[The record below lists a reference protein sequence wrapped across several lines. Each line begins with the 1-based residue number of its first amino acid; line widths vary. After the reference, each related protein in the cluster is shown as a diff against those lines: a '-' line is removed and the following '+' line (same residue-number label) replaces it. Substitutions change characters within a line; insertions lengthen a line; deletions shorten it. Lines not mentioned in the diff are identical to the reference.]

1 MSAMKASGRAHGVA
15 MVELAISLLVLI
27 SIAFGM
33 TELGRA
39 IYQYNTLTKSA
50 RDAVRLLSMRD
61 PSDDAAKNQA
71 KCLAVYGNPGCTGAP
86 LAPGLSVA
94 MVSIC
99 DALACP
105 ADHAAQG
112 SAPVINLVTVTIGGP
127 NAPYVFASLISF
139 VVPDIAFGP
148 ISATMKQVL

>member
-1 MSAMKASGRAHGVA
+1 MARRDRERGVA
-15 MVELAISLLVLI
+15 LVELAVSILVLV

-39 IYQYNTLTKSA
+39 IYQYNTLAKSA

-61 PSDDAAKNQA
+61 PADDAAKNQA
-71 KCLAVYGNPGCTGAP
+71 KCLAVYGNPGCAGAP
-86 LAPGLSVA
+86 LLPGLSVA

-112 SAPVINLVTVTIGGP
+112 SAPVMNLVTVTIGGA
-127 NAPYVFASLISF
+127 NGPYVFDSLISF
-139 VVPDIAFGP
+139 VVPDIPFGP